1 MHIKTKKEFN
11 MFHLMD
17 KYEDEFKLKRILT
30 SFYNRVSS
38 EVNVKH
44 FFMDLSLE
52 KMLQDVDHYN
62 QFILDKP
69 DRIYT
74 AEPSQTADSSTQ
86 IGSSSFK
93 EICHHLVEVLKE
105 EAIQEEDI
113 PRFVTDVMEIVE
125 ESKAE
130 SSDRISTVYEA
141 ETLNYEH
148 LVEILAKARTKAELD
163 EENVLTVRVSGV
175 QVPINIKI
183 NKKHQYLL
191 IFGKV
196 ECKTHDQKALD
207 EIINKAN
214 IVVIGEKTIFEEGNK
229 ISGKSHNLKVVESFD
244 QINFESGDKFFLD
257 ISNGKNHKY
266 KLSECSKESGE
277 SVLDSLNLALDLAKE
292 NKIDAINFGPFNKTS
307 LKLGG
312 NKFSDELHLMAEK
325 LEVKNFFCE
334 FNVVDNFWTARVTS
348 HIPISEVPSHIKK
361 EKIIKP
367 IKLINE
373 AMKLN
378 GVKKPRVAVQALNPH
393 AEFGT
398 EEKDEI
404 IPAIEEAKK
413 LGINADGP
421 LPCDTSFITA
431 YKNKNHD
438 CIVGMYHDALQSGLK
453 AFGFDRG
460 VTVQGGLPVPIT
472 TPAHGT
478 AFDIAGKNEAN
489 LEPTLNSFKIAL
501 TMAENKNKA

>member
-1 MHIKTKKEFN
+1 MPQNK
-11 MFHLMD
+11 
-17 KYEDEFKLKRILT
+17 
-30 SFYNRVSS
+30 
-38 EVNVKH
+38 
-44 FFMDLSLE
+44 
-52 KMLQDVDHYN
+52 
-62 QFILDKP
+62 
-69 DRIYT
+69 
-74 AEPSQTADSSTQ
+74 
-86 IGSSSFK
+86 
-93 EICHHLVEVLKE
+93 
-105 EAIQEEDI
+105 
-113 PRFVTDVMEIVE
+113 
-125 ESKAE
+125 
-130 SSDRISTVYEA
+130 
-141 ETLNYEH
+141 
-148 LVEILAKARTKAELD
+148 
-163 EENVLTVRVSGV
+163 
-175 QVPINIKI
+175 INIA
-183 NKKHQYLL
+183 LL
-191 IFGKV
+191 LGDPSGIGPELLSKLLT
-196 ECKTHDQKALD
+196 ERITD
-207 EIINKAN
+207 KAN
-214 IVVIGEKTIFEEGNK
+214 IVVIGEKNILEGGNK
-229 ISGKSHNLKVVESFD
+229 ISGNSQNLKYVDNFD
-244 QINFESGDKFFLD
+244 QINFDEGNKFFLD
-257 ISNGKNHKY
+257 ISKGKNHKY

-277 SVLDSLNLALDLAKE
+277 SVLSALNLALELAKE
-292 NKIDAINFGPFNKTS
+292 NKIHAINFGPFNKTS

-312 NKFSDELHLMAEK
+312 NKYSDELHLMAEK
-325 LEVKNFFCE
+325 LDVKNFFCE
-334 FNVVDNFWTARVTS
+334 FNVIDNFWTARVTS
-348 HIPISEVPSHIKK
+348 HIPIKEVPDHVKK

-378 GVKKPRVAVQALNPH
+378 GIENPRVAVQALNPH

-501 TMAENKNKA
+501 TMAENKNKQ